1 MDIFESLSADDRPY
15 RARPMPRDLV
25 LRILEEEV
33 DAGHLDRDVFD
44 LFMRDELYAKLDDIK
59 AQMAQKPKIQS

>member
-1 MDIFESLSADDRPY
+1 
-15 RARPMPRDLV
+15 MPRDLV